1 MPWMRPTMVSLRR
14 VAMDKPP
21 HRLHY
26 RAVIVSPH
34 LDDAVFSCGGEI
46 ARLVTEGPVLVLNLF
61 TRYLSEVKVRGV
73 VLGDER
79 YQEEA
84 DAARFLGFESRTL
97 GELDVSFRRDAYRKL
112 GNIFR
117 PPVAQDM
124 DWLPTLREKVFA
136 VLAGLD
142 YQQLYVPL
150 GIGWHVDHVIT
161 HLLFEPWA
169 GRKNLLFYEDAP
181 YCCIPH
187 STRYRLDELAIYPRA
202 PNDLS
207 LAPTNELRA
216 WWQAAM
222 SYADTALM
230 KNLKPWIVRQFA
242 VPVVSAYLYRLM
254 ALHRKQASAVPQRR
268 LTPRV
273 MPIAAQFDRK
283 VEAMALYRSQFR
295 EFFFGQEDCRG
306 TLMTYA
312 NRIQE
317 GAGPVE
323 RFWLPQQ
330 PG

>member
-1 MPWMRPTMVSLRR
+1 MPWMRPTVISLRR

-21 HRLHY
+21 HRSHY

-46 ARLVTEGPVLVLNLF
+46 ARLVKEGPVLVLNLF

-84 DAARFLGFESRTL
+84 DAARFLGFESRNM

-150 GIGWHVDHVIT
+150 GIGWHVDHVLT
-161 HLLFEPWA
+161 HLLFEPWV
-169 GRKNLLFYEDAP
+169 GRENLLYYEDAP

-187 STRYRLDELAIYPRA
+187 STRYRLDELASYPRA
-202 PNDLS
+202 SNDLS
-207 LAPTNELRA
+207 LAPTNEFLA

-242 VPVVSAYLYRLM
+242 VPVVSVYLYRLM
-254 ALHRKQASAVPQRR
+254 ALHRKASAVPQR
-268 LTPRV
+268 LLAPRV

-295 EFFFGQEDCRG
+295 EFFFGQEDCRA

-323 RFWLPQQ
+323 RFWLPQP